1 MTAPGNRPSMPSMD
15 AAARRAFE
23 DTVLPQLDRVF
34 GMALRLTRSRAEAE
48 DLTQDVMIR
57 AYRFW
62 GSFKPG
68 TSVRSWLFTIVR
80 NTFITRYH
88 NTNRDRAAAG
98 ALAHHHESIADDGA
112 CGPAPSGS
120 LSPEVALD
128 QLDMRARIDAALQH
142 LPPDYRMAVALA
154 DIEGLSYKEIAEAM
168 ECPIGTVMSRIY
180 RGRRQLH
187 TLLYPA
193 AVEQGLAPALP
204 EAPSRPSGPDGSQ
217 PVSLAE
223 YRKRGTA

>member
-1 MTAPGNRPSMPSMD
+1 MTTPGTPPRMD

-62 GSFKPG
+62 ASFKPG

-88 NTNRDRAAAG
+88 NTNRERAAAG
-98 ALAHHHESIADDGA
+98 TLAAHHESAGDDGA
-112 CGPAPSGS
+112 CGPAPAHS
-120 LSPEVALD
+120 LSPEVALG

-187 TLLYPA
+187 ALLYPA
-193 AVEQGLAPALP
+193 AVEQGLAAPLAPGPAS
-204 EAPSRPSGPDGSQ
+204 E

>member
-1 MTAPGNRPSMPSMD
+1 MTPSGSDPRMD

-23 DTVLPQLDRVF
+23 ETVLPQLDRVF

-48 DLTQDVMIR
+48 DLAQDVMVR

-62 GSFKPG
+62 ASFKPG

-88 NTNRDRAAAG
+88 NTNRDRLANS
-98 ALAHHHESIADDGA
+98 ALAIHPESAADDGA
-112 CGPAPSGS
+112 CGPAPAHM
-120 LSPEVALD
+120 LTPEQALGR
-128 QLDMRARIDAALQH
+128 LGTRERIDAALQQ

-187 TLLYPA
+187 SLLYPA
-193 AVEQGLAPALP
+193 AVEAGLAPEVAT
-204 EAPSRPSGPDGSQ
+204 ETASTAA
-217 PVSLAE
+217 PVSLAA
-223 YRKRGTA
+223 YRKRGQA

>member
-1 MTAPGNRPSMPSMD
+1 MTDPGSPPRMD
-15 AAARRAFE
+15 ATARRAFE
-23 DTVLPQLDRVF
+23 TTVLPELDRVF

-48 DLTQDVMIR
+48 DLVQEVMIR

-88 NTNRDRAAAG
+88 SGNRDRAAATS
-98 ALAHHHESIADDGA
+98 LAAHHESAVDDAA
-112 CGPAPSGS
+112 CGPAPAQAVN
-120 LSPEVALD
+120 PEQALA
-128 QLDMRARIDAALQH
+128 QLGMRERIDAALQQ
-142 LPPDYRMAVALA
+142 LPYEYRMAVALA

-168 ECPIGTVMSRIY
+168 ECPIGTVMSRLY

-187 TLLYPA
+187 GLLYPA
-193 AVEQGLAPALP
+193 AVEHGLAAPLPTSSPPPPAANA
-204 EAPSRPSGPDGSQ
+204 E
-217 PVSLAE
+217 PVSLAA
-223 YRKRGTA
+223 YRKRGHA

>member
-1 MTAPGNRPSMPSMD
+1 MTPSGTPPGMD

-23 DTVLPQLDRVF
+23 ETVLPQLDRVF

-62 GSFKPG
+62 ASFKPG

-88 NTNRDRAAAG
+88 TTNRDRAASG
-98 ALAHHHESIADDGA
+98 ALAAHHESAADDGA
-112 CGPAPSGS
+112 CGPAPAHS
-120 LSPEVALD
+120 LSPEVALG
-128 QLDMRARIDAALQH
+128 QLDMRERIDAALQH

-187 TLLYPA
+187 ALLYPA
-193 AVEQGLAPALP
+193 AVEHGLAPA
-204 EAPSRPSGPDGSQ
+204 RPSDGPTASTTA

-223 YRKRGTA
+223 YRKRGIA

>member
-1 MTAPGNRPSMPSMD
+1 MSPSGTPPAMD

-23 DTVLPQLDRVF
+23 ETVLPQLDRVF

-62 GSFKPG
+62 SSFKPG

-88 NTNRDRAAAG
+88 TTNRDRAGSA
-98 ALAHHHESIADDGA
+98 ALAVHHESADDDGA
-112 CGPAPSGS
+112 CGPAPARS
-120 LSPEVALD
+120 LSPEVALA
-128 QLDMRARIDAALQH
+128 QLDMRQRIDAALQH

-187 TLLYPA
+187 ALLYPT
-193 AVEQGLAPALP
+193 AVEHGLVPG
-204 EAPSRPSGPDGSQ
+204 EDSTTTSTAPSTRE
-217 PVSLAE
+217 PVSLAA
-223 YRKRGTA
+223 YRKRGIA

>member
-1 MTAPGNRPSMPSMD
+1 MDTPGSPPRME

-48 DLTQDVMIR
+48 DLTQDVMVR

-88 NTNRDRAAAG
+88 NINRDRAATG
-98 ALAHHHESIADDGA
+98 ALAAHHESADDDGA
-112 CGPAPSGS
+112 CGPAPGHM
-120 LSPEVALD
+120 LNPEQALG
-128 QLDMRARIDAALQH
+128 QLTMRERIDAALQH

-168 ECPIGTVMSRIY
+168 DCPIGTVMSRIY

-193 AVEQGLAPALP
+193 AVEHGLAAPPPAQD
-204 EAPSRPSGPDGSQ
+204 EAQ
-217 PVSLAE
+217 PVSLAH
-223 YRKRGTA
+223 YRKRSHA

>member
-1 MTAPGNRPSMPSMD
+1 MPPPGSDPRMD

-23 DTVLPQLDRVF
+23 ETVLPQLDRVF

-48 DLTQDVMIR
+48 DLAQDVMVR

-62 GSFKPG
+62 ASFKPG

-88 NTNRDRAAAG
+88 SSNRDRLANG
-98 ALAHHHESIADDGA
+98 ALAVHHESAADDGA
-112 CGPAPSGS
+112 CGPAPANM
-120 LSPEVALD
+120 LTPEQALGR
-128 QLDMRARIDAALQH
+128 LGTRERIDAALQQ
-142 LPPDYRMAVALA
+142 LPPDYRMAVTLA
-154 DIEGLSYKEIAEAM
+154 DIEGLSYKEIAEVM

-187 TLLYPA
+187 TALYPA
-193 AVEQGLAPALP
+193 AVEAGLAPEAAQPAAKAAP
-204 EAPSRPSGPDGSQ
+204 E
-217 PVSLAE
+217 PVSLAA
-223 YRKRGTA
+223 YRKRGQA

>member
-1 MTAPGNRPSMPSMD
+1 MTTSGSPPRMD

-23 DTVLPQLDRVF
+23 ETVLPQLDRVF

-48 DLTQDVMIR
+48 DLTQDVMVR

-88 NTNRDRAAAG
+88 SNNRDRAASD
-98 ALAHHHESIADDGA
+98 ALAAHHESAADDGA
-112 CGPAPSGS
+112 CGPAPAHT
-120 LSPEVALD
+120 LNPEQALG
-128 QLDMRARIDAALQH
+128 QLGMRERIDAALQH

-187 TLLYPA
+187 ALLYPA
-193 AVEQGLAPALP
+193 AVDHGLAPATTT
-204 EAPSRPSGPDGSQ
+204 AA
-217 PVSLAE
+217 PVSLAD
-223 YRKRGTA
+223 YRKRGHA

>member
-1 MTAPGNRPSMPSMD
+1 MSDPGSPARMD

-23 DTVLPQLDRVF
+23 ETVLPQLDRVF

-48 DLTQDVMIR
+48 DLAQDVMVR

-88 NTNRDRAAAG
+88 HNNRNRVGADRLAAHHHLATDEALVG
-98 ALAHHHESIADDGA
+98 PAPASNPNPEQALAHLG
-112 CGPAPSGS
+112 
-120 LSPEVALD
+120 
-128 QLDMRARIDAALQH
+128 MRERIDAALQQ

-154 DIEGLSYKEIAEAM
+154 DIEGLSYKEIAEVM
-168 ECPIGTVMSRIY
+168 DCPIGTVMSRIY

-187 TLLYPA
+187 TLLHPA
-193 AVEQGLAPALP
+193 AVEAGLVPEPATT
-204 EAPSRPSGPDGSQ
+204 A
-217 PVSLAE
+217 PVSLDD
-223 YRKRGTA
+223 YRKRGHV

>member
-1 MTAPGNRPSMPSMD
+1 MD

-23 DTVLPQLDRVF
+23 ETVLPQLDRVF

-88 NTNRDRAAAG
+88 NTNRDRAAAV
-98 ALAHHHESIADDGA
+98 LAAIEKTPRDGFR
-112 CGPAPSGS
+112 PHWPKK
-120 LSPEVALD
+120 VA
-128 QLDMRARIDAALQH
+128 R
-142 LPPDYRMAVALA
+142 
-154 DIEGLSYKEIAEAM
+154 S
-168 ECPIGTVMSRIY
+168 SR
-180 RGRRQLH
+180 
-187 TLLYPA
+187 
-193 AVEQGLAPALP
+193 
-204 EAPSRPSGPDGSQ
+204 
-217 PVSLAE
+217 
-223 YRKRGTA
+223 